1 MTPGPIYQKH
11 SSITYGSKNQPNVTT
26 EEHWQTEQGER
37 EAVILRTGHTATSV
51 LTPACDCLEKPIYW
65 CFYDILNKH

>member
-1 MTPGPIYQKH
+1 
-11 SSITYGSKNQPNVTT
+11 
-26 EEHWQTEQGER
+26 
-37 EAVILRTGHTATSV
+37 V